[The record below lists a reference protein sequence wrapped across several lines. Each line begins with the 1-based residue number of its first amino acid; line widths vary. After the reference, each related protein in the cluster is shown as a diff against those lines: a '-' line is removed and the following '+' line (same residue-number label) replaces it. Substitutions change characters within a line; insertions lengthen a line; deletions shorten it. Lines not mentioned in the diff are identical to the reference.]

1 MKLAVALLAAA
12 SLLAGLAGCGGSG
25 AEPGAPRGATLVL
38 DFTPNAVHS
47 GIYAAQREGY
57 YHDEGVDLAIRQ
69 PGESTDAPKLLA
81 AGRAD
86 LAVLDIHDL
95 GIARERGIEIVGT
108 MPLVQRPLAAVI
120 ARADRGIAAPR
131 DLEGSTVGVTG
142 LPSDEAVVDS
152 EMSADGG
159 DPAQAKRITI
169 GFNAI
174 SALAAGK
181 VDAATGFWN
190 AEAVA
195 LRRRGVPIRVFKVD
209 RYGAPAYPEL
219 VLAASTKTVEDDP
232 ELVRAV
238 LAATTRGYEFA
249 VAHPDRALD
258 DLLAEVPSLDRPEQR
273 AQLDAL
279 LPDLHPAPFD
289 PAVLSAWA
297 HWDLAHGLLERP
309 LDVGEAF
316 ELGLQP

>member
-1 MKLAVALLAAA
+1 
-12 SLLAGLAGCGGSG
+12 
-25 AEPGAPRGATLVL
+25 VL

-57 YHDEGVDLAIRQ
+57 YNDEDVDLTIRQ

-86 LAVLDIHDL
+86 LAILDIHDL
-95 GIARERGIEIVGT
+95 GIAREQGIEIVGT

-120 ARADRGIAAPR
+120 ARADRGIDSPR
-131 DLEGSTVGVTG
+131 DLEGDTVGVTG

-152 EMSADGG
+152 EVSADGG
-159 DPAQAKRITI
+159 DPKQVKRVTI

-174 SALAAGK
+174 STLAAGK

-195 LRRRGVPIRVFKVD
+195 LRRQGVPIRVFKVD
-209 RYGAPAYPEL
+209 EYGAPPYPEL
-219 VLAASTKTVEDDP
+219 VLAASRRTVDDDP
-232 ELVRAV
+232 ELVRSV
-238 LAATTRGYEFA
+238 LAATTRGYEFTEDN
-249 VAHPDRALD
+249 PERALD
-258 DLLAEVPSLDRPEQR
+258 DLLAEVPSLDRAEQR
-273 AQLDAL
+273 AQFDVL
-279 LPDLHPAPFD
+279 LPDLRPAPFD
-289 PAVLSAWA
+289 PEVLRAWA
-297 HWDLAHGLLERP
+297 RWDLAHGLLERP
-309 LDVGEAF
+309 LDVNEAF

>member
-12 SLLAGLAGCGGSG
+12 SLLVGLAGCGESG
-25 AEPGAPRGATLVL
+25 AEPGAPHGATLVL

-57 YHDEGVDLAIRQ
+57 FRDRGIDLTIRQ

-81 AGRAD
+81 TDRAD
-86 LAVLDIHDL
+86 LAILDIHDL
-95 GIARERGIEIVGT
+95 GIASERGIEIVGT

-120 ARADRGIAAPR
+120 ARADRGVASPR
-131 DLEGSTVGVTG
+131 DLEGHTVGVTG

-152 EMSADGG
+152 EVSADGG
-159 DPAQAKRITI
+159 DPAQVKRVTI

-195 LRRRGVPIRVFKVD
+195 LRQQGVPIRVFKVNE
-209 RYGAPAYPEL
+209 YGAPPYPEL
-219 VLAASTKTVEDDP
+219 VLAASRKTVGEDP
-232 ELVRAV
+232 ELVRSV

-249 VAHPDRALD
+249 VAHPAQALA
-258 DLLAEVPSLDRPEQR
+258 DLVAEVPSLNLAEQR
-273 AQLDAL
+273 AQLKVL
-279 LPDLHPAPFD
+279 LPDLRPAPFD
-289 PAVLSAWA
+289 PAVLRAWA
-297 HWDLAHGLLERP
+297 RWDLKHGLLERP
-309 LDVGEAF
+309 LALDEAF